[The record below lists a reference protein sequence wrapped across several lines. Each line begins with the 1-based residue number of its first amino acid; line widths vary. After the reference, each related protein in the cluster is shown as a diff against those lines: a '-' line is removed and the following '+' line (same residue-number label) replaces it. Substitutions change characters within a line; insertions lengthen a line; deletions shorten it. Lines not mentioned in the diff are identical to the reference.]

1 MLFRSLDSNDA
12 LEVAE
17 KLRHAIAQPL
27 ESADRRLSITPS
39 IGVAMYPA
47 DGKTLDDL
55 RRAADEAMYEAKK
68 NGRNAVSG
76 FRQAA
81 G

>member
-1 MLFRSLDSNDA
+1 MIW
-12 LEVAE
+12 VA
-17 KLRHAIAQPL
+17 RN
-27 ESADRRLSITPS
+27 R
-39 IGVAMYPA
+39 AMYPA